1 MKPLPG
7 VPACTTAPRFIE
19 VAMLE
24 AAIPAVP
31 VAIKIEAAVGT
42 FAGGTPRQAGGRL
55 ERERNREHKPDV
67 FLQPIQ

>member
-1 MKPLPG
+1 MTDKDADMKPLPG

-42 FAGGTPRQAGGRL
+42 FAGGTPRGKQAGA
-55 ERERNREHKPDV
+55 
-67 FLQPIQ
+67 